1 MFYIVLQRFMFS
13 KVLNIDHSSFRTVN
27 SNQYVLW
34 SACLMQSTKI
44 EPQNDNN
51 VISDSFRFLPK

>member
-1 MFYIVLQRFMFS
+1 MFS